1 MKIFSITK
9 ATKTDIKREQHV
21 TRPPRLEGKVKNAK
35 MNPILK
41 KKKAF
46 AEVLPTG
53 SKVQGYTA
61 QQLKDYQLR
70 SKNHG

>member
-1 MKIFSITK
+1 MKFLSSK
-9 ATKTDIKREQHV
+9 ANKSDIKREQHV

-41 KKKAF
+41 KKKSL
-46 AEVLPTG
+46 AEVLPNT
-53 SKVQGYTA
+53 KVQGYTA